1 MTGENQERRVSAHTA
16 VEQYAEWFMREKD
29 RLLRYTRIR
38 LNGEGDAESVLSK
51 VLRRIGRGLSSG
63 GLILQDADREPY
75 TLRAIMN
82 ETVTQLRSNA
92 RRRRTESAYCDSGK
106 KTEAPEDATL
116 SAIRWA
122 IGQLNPMEA
131 HLITL
136 HLWDELSFGTMS
148 ELMHV
153 PAGTLRDR
161 YNKALLQLVQVLKD
175 NDLP

>member
-1 MTGENQERRVSAHTA
+1 MTGENQERRASAHTA
-16 VEQYAEWFMREKD
+16 LEQYAEWFMREKD
-29 RLLRYTRIR
+29 RLLRYTRMR

-51 VLRRIGRGLSSG
+51 VLSRIGG
-63 GLILQDADREPY
+63 GLNSGCLVLQDADREPY

-82 ETVTQLRSNA
+82 ETVTQLRNNV

-106 KTEAPEDATL
+106 KTEEPGDATT

-122 IGQLNPMEA
+122 IGQLSPMDA

-136 HLWDELSFGTMS
+136 HLWDELSFTSMS

-161 YNKALLQLVQVLKD
+161 YNKALLQLEQVLKD